1 MFKKSNIATAAK
13 QTAAELE
20 TVGEFSLG
28 DIDFLAPTGSTGRA
42 AKDAT
47 TPVTAISVPAA
58 AAPAP
63 ARSGRIPA
71 GYLRAFGEYRPS
83 DMGNSERLFDL
94 YGDEFRYAPHIGWL
108 RYQNGLWAHTEG
120 FGYEREAVKETFR
133 RMGDALAIEFRAVS
147 ALAEALNK
155 ATHAGKPA
163 AQLDMMGDEL
173 KEARKKFGG
182 MRKHYEDSCDEPKI
196 GACLRTAA
204 SDAAFVVRPEQLDA
218 DDFKLNTKGSVLD
231 LITGEET
238 PHDPSML
245 MTRTSATSIG
255 PVDAQCPEWLAF
267 LYAVFDD
274 GDHAETMAMID
285 YMQVVIAYM
294 LSGST
299 RFEALFILGGIAG
312 GNGKSTF
319 LNVVN
324 ALTGSYGLQ
333 VDCKTFQFKDAED
346 SSIPNDLAKTA
357 GTRVTTIDELPKG
370 YRFNS
375 PLVKKYVSGTTPL
388 TARFLHKEFF
398 EWLSKAKLMIAT
410 NFLPVIRD
418 DEAMW
423 RRMHLV
429 KFNNSFKAKPD
440 EKLGAKLNAELPA
453 IMRWAQQGITKLATT
468 GLVRPA
474 RVVRDTEAYKRSQ
487 DDFGGFLTE
496 ALTTGEGA
504 TVKTSQAFSLYKN
517 WADDNNSF
525 KMSKGNF
532 RRTMVERGFGVKTKS
547 GYEVFVGLQVAPQP
561 DLDLA

>member
-1 MFKKSNIATAAK
+1 MLKQSNEAIARQAAV
-13 QTAAELE
+13 ELE
-20 TVGEFSLG
+20 TVGEFSMG
-28 DIDFLAPTGSTGRA
+28 DIDFLSPTGSTAKA
-42 AKDAT
+42 ANDAT
-47 TPVTAISVPAA
+47 TATTVATLPAIV
-58 AAPAP
+58 APAP
-63 ARSGRIPA
+63 ARPGRIPA
-71 GYLRAFGEYRPS
+71 GYLRAFNEYRPS
-83 DMGNSERLFDL
+83 DLGNADRVFDL
-94 YGDEFRYAPHIGWL
+94 YGDEFRYAPHLGWL

-120 FGYEREAVKETFR
+120 FGMEREAVKSTIR
-133 RMGDALAIEFRAVS
+133 QMGDAIAVEATLVAAKAK
-147 ALAEALNK
+147 ALTV
-155 ATHAGKPA
+155 ATHSKMPI
-163 AQLDMMGDEL
+163 LTLELMEDEL
-173 KEARKKFGG
+173 IEARQALGR
-182 MRKHYEDSCDEPKI
+182 MQKHYSDSCSEPKI

-204 SDAAFVVRPEQLDA
+204 SDPAFVVRPEQLDA
-218 DDFKLNTKGSVLD
+218 DDYKLNTKGSVLD
-231 LITGEET
+231 LITGDET
-238 PHDPSML
+238 PHDPRLL

-255 PVDAQCPEWLAF
+255 PVDAKCPEWLNF

-274 GDHAETMAMID
+274 GDHAETMEMID

-429 KFNNSFKAKPD
+429 KFNNSFKARPD
-440 EKLGAKLNAELPA
+440 ETLGAKLTAELPA

-468 GLVRPA
+468 GLVRPE

-496 ALTTGEGA
+496 ALTAGTGY
-504 TVKTSQAFSLYKN
+504 TVKTSQAFSLYKT
-517 WADDNNSF
+517 WAEDNNSF

-532 RRTMVERGFGVKTKS
+532 RRTMIERGFSVKTKS
-547 GYEVFVGLQVAPQP
+547 GYEVFTGLQVAEHP
-561 DLDLA
+561 DLQLV